1 MVKRLMKSHLKSDLK
16 KLILVI
22 SDLHLSAG
30 KTIKGKRNLLED
42 FHYDN
47 ELIDF
52 LNYYSAGDYEN
63 VEVELVINGDF
74 LDFLAVPYVE
84 FYDDEFWSETAALAK
99 LRMIMSAHLGVL
111 EALKRFLSKPLK
123 KVVYIIGNHDAE
135 FVFDS
140 LKEEFLT
147 FFGEF
152 RKNIILSNSISTHVP
167 VKGVC
172 IQHGH
177 QYERAHE
184 FDQENSVIETLNG
197 EKYFIPPWGSYY
209 VTNVIN
215 KYKQERSFINSVR
228 PIKHFII
235 HGILFDTFFTIRFI
249 LSNFYYFFMVR
260 FWHFYMTKKSL
271 RQVFEN
277 IFRELELFQD
287 YETLTRQFFDK
298 NSQSRV
304 LIVGHTHNP
313 SLRIYNDGT
322 VFINTGTWTRMVNL
336 DLGKWS
342 HDNVLTYA
350 KIVVKAHDYE
360 IEDFDKNVEVD
371 LKHWLGINN
380 FPYSE
385 YH

>member
-1 MVKRLMKSHLKSDLK
+1 MVKRLMKSHLKSDLT

-52 LNYYSAGDYEN
+52 LNYYSNGDYEN

-74 LDFLAVPYVE
+74 LDFLAVPFVE

-99 LRMIMSAHLGVL
+99 LRMIMAAHLGVF
-111 EALKRFLSKPLK
+111 EALKRFLSIPLK
-123 KVVYIIGNHDAE
+123 RVVYIIGNHDAE
-135 FVFDS
+135 FVFES

-152 RKNIILSNSISTHVP
+152 KKNIILSNSISTHIP

-184 FDQENSVIETLNG
+184 FDQENSVIETLHG

-287 YETLTRQFFDK
+287 YETLTRQFFEK
-298 NSQSRV
+298 NSQSKV

-342 HDNVLTYA
+342 HHNVLTYA
-350 KIVVKAHDYE
+350 KISVKSQDYDVD
-360 IEDFDKNVEVD
+360 DFDKNVEVD

>member
-1 MVKRLMKSHLKSDLK
+1 MKSHQKNNVQK
-16 KLILVI
+16 VVLVI

-30 KTIKGKRNLLED
+30 KMIKGKRNLLED

-52 LNYYSAGDYEN
+52 LNYYSAGDYLEI
-63 VEVELVINGDF
+63 EVELVINGDF

-99 LRMIMSAHLGVL
+99 LRMIMRAHTGVL
-111 EALKRFLSKPLK
+111 DALKRFLSKPHK
-123 KVVYIIGNHDAE
+123 RIVYIIGNHDAE

-140 LKEEFLT
+140 MKEEFLSY
-147 FFGEF
+147 FGDLK
-152 RKNIILSNSISTHVP
+152 KNIILSNAISTHVP
-167 VKGVC
+167 TKGIS

-184 FDQENSVIETLNG
+184 FDQENAVVETLNG

-215 KYKQERSFINSVR
+215 KYKQERSFINAVR

-235 HGILFDTFFTIRFI
+235 HGILFDTFFTVRFM
-249 LSNFYYFFMVR
+249 LSNFYYFVMVR
-260 FWHFYMTKKSL
+260 FWHFYMVKRSL
-271 RQVFEN
+271 KQVFED

-287 YETLTRQFFDK
+287 YETLTRQYFEK
-298 NSQSRV
+298 NPESRV

-313 SLRIYNDGT
+313 TLRIFNDGT
-322 VFINTGTWTRMVNL
+322 MFINTGTWTRMVNL
-336 DLGKWS
+336 DLGQWNNG
-342 HDNVLTYA
+342 NVLTYA
-350 KIVVKAHDYE
+350 KILIKKLDYE
-360 IEDFDKNVEVD
+360 IEDFEKNVEVD
-371 LKHWLGINN
+371 LKHWMGINN
-380 FPYSE
+380 LPYSE

>member
-1 MVKRLMKSHLKSDLK
+1 MKSHQKNNIQK
-16 KLILVI
+16 VVLVI

-30 KTIKGKRNLLED
+30 KMIKGKRNLLED

-47 ELIDF
+47 ELVDF
-52 LNYYSAGDYEN
+52 LNYYSSGDYQDI
-63 VEVELVINGDF
+63 EVELVINGDF
-74 LDFLAVPYVE
+74 FDFLAVPYVE
-84 FYDDEFWSETAALAK
+84 FYDDEFWSETAALEK
-99 LRMIMSAHLGVL
+99 LKMIMNAHSGVL
-111 EALKRFLSKPLK
+111 EALKRFLSKPEK
-123 KVVYIIGNHDAE
+123 KIVYIIGNHDAE

-140 LKEEFLT
+140 LKDEFLN
-147 FFGEF
+147 FFGEL
-152 RKNIILSNSISTHVP
+152 KKKIILSNSISTHIP

-184 FDQENSVIETLNG
+184 FDQQNAVIETLNG

-215 KYKQERSFINSVR
+215 KYKQERSFINAVR

-235 HGILFDTFFTIRFI
+235 HGILFDTFFTVRFI
-249 LSNFYYFFMVR
+249 LSNIYYFFMVR
-260 FWHFYMTKKSL
+260 FWHFYMTKSSL
-271 RQVFEN
+271 KQVFEDLM
-277 IFRELELFQD
+277 RELELFQD
-287 YETLTRQFFDK
+287 YESLTRQFFENHHESK
-298 NSQSRV
+298 V

-313 SLRIYNDGT
+313 TLRIFNDGT
-322 VFINTGTWTRMVNL
+322 MFINTGTWTRMVNL
-336 DLGKWS
+336 DLGHWS
-342 HDNVLTYA
+342 NSNVLTYA
-350 KIVVKAHDYE
+350 KILVKNKEYS

-371 LKHWLGINN
+371 LKHWQGINT

>member
-1 MVKRLMKSHLKSDLK
+1 MKSHLKNNFK
-16 KLILVI
+16 KVILVI

-30 KTIKGKRNLLED
+30 KMIKGKRNLLED

-47 ELIDF
+47 ELVDF
-52 LNYYSAGDYEN
+52 LNYYSSGDYEEM
-63 VEVELVINGDF
+63 EVELVINGDF

-99 LRMIMSAHLGVL
+99 LRMIMSAHVGVL
-111 EALKRFLSKPLK
+111 EALKRFLSTANKR
-123 KVVYIIGNHDAE
+123 VVYIIGNHDAE

-140 LKEEFLT
+140 LKEEFLNY
-147 FFGEF
+147 FGDF
-152 RKNIILSNSISTHVP
+152 RNKIILSNTITTHIP
-167 VKGVC
+167 VKGVS

-228 PIKHFII
+228 PVKHFII
-235 HGILFDTFFTIRFI
+235 HGILFDTFFTLRFI
-249 LSNFYYFFMVR
+249 LSNFYYFVMVR
-260 FWHFYMTKKSL
+260 FWHFYMTKKNI

-287 YETLTRQFFDK
+287 YETLTRQFFEK
-298 NSQSRV
+298 NTETKV

-313 SLRIYNDGT
+313 SFRIYNDGT
-322 VFINTGTWTRMVNL
+322 IFINTGTWTRMVNL
-336 DLGKWS
+336 DLGKWTNS
-342 HDNVLTYA
+342 NVLTYA
-350 KIVVKAHDYE
+350 KIVVKSHDYDIQE
-360 IEDFDKNVEVD
+360 FDKNVEVD

-380 FPYSE
+380 LPYSE

>member
-1 MVKRLMKSHLKSDLK
+1 MKSHQKNNIQK
-16 KLILVI
+16 VVLVI

-30 KTIKGKRNLLED
+30 KMIKGKRNLLED

-52 LNYYSAGDYEN
+52 LNYYSTGDYLEI
-63 VEVELVINGDF
+63 EVELVINGDF

-99 LRMIMSAHLGVL
+99 LRMIMSAHTGVL
-111 EALKRFLSKPLK
+111 DALRRFLSRPQK
-123 KVVYIIGNHDAE
+123 KIVYIIGNHDAE

-140 LKEEFLT
+140 LKEEFLNY
-147 FFGEF
+147 FGEL
-152 RKNIILSNSISTHVP
+152 RQNIVLSNSISTHVP
-167 VKGVC
+167 VKGVA

-184 FDQENSVIETLNG
+184 FDQENAVVETLNG

-215 KYKQERSFINSVR
+215 KYKQERHFINAVR

-235 HGILFDTFFTIRFI
+235 HGILFDTFFTVRFM
-249 LSNFYYFFMVR
+249 LSNFYYFIMVR
-260 FWHFYMTKKSL
+260 FWHFYMTKRSL
-271 RQVFEN
+271 KQVFED

-287 YETLTRQFFDK
+287 YEALTRNFFER
-298 NSQSRV
+298 SPESRV

-313 SLRIYNDGT
+313 TLRIFNDGT
-322 VFINTGTWTRMVNL
+322 TFINTGTWTRMVNL
-336 DLGKWS
+336 DLGQWNNG
-342 HDNVLTYA
+342 NVLTYA
-350 KIVVKAHDYE
+350 KILVKNLNYE
-360 IEDFDKNVEVD
+360 MEDFDKNVEVD
-371 LKHWLGINN
+371 LKHWLGINT